1 MQDIPRGGRVMSKN
15 AAEVLASITI
25 GRAALIGLVLA
36 DGFGLGA
43 LVIFVCWPPLFL
55 SLDFSKLLLLSAAL
69 TLPFLALGALMYQIG
84 AAARD
89 YSRLHESL
97 AQNIPFVL
105 LNHLLY
111 VLAALFAYAAQS
123 TFPIGEPWV
132 ASHVFWIF
140 SALSVTQLFF
150 LGLHLEHQKPW
161 MRTMLPWALGA
172 FGICRGAYG
181 LGKAFHWWG

>member
-1 MQDIPRGGRVMSKN
+1 MSRS

-36 DGFGLGA
+36 DGVGLGA
-43 LVIFVCWPPLFL
+43 LVVFVCWPPLFL
-55 SLDFSKLLLLSAAL
+55 SLDFSKLVLLSTAV
-69 TLPFLALGALMYQIG
+69 TMPVLALGALMYQIG
-84 AAARD
+84 AASRD
-89 YSRLHESL
+89 FSRLHESL
-97 AQNIPFVL
+97 TQNIPFVL

-123 TFPIGEPWV
+123 MFPVGDRWV

-140 SALSVTQLFF
+140 SALSVAQLFF
-150 LGLHLEHQKPW
+150 LGLHLEHQKSW
-161 MRTMLPWALGA
+161 MRNLLPWALGA